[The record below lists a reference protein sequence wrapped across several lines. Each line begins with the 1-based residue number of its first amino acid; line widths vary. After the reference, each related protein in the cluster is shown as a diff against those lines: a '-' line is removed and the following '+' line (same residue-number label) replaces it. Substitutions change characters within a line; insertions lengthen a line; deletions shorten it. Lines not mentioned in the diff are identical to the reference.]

1 MTRVLVYF
9 HEKYMAPSGGPAGY
23 LYNLKR
29 YLEDA
34 GCEKSGAAAGETN
47 GVADGAAAGAKNS
60 AAEPEIVFLNDK
72 DFHSRFSFL
81 AKKAAQRVFS
91 ADRSLS
97 ETGKRIEQILF
108 NSEQDGRYALD
119 GFDAVHF
126 HSTADMFAQKKT
138 LENFKGKVILTSHT
152 PKAPHREW
160 IEDMESPDVVE
171 RERVLFERTKEFD
184 EYAFSRADFVIFPCR
199 EAEEPYFHT
208 WADYPKFRDEKKIL
222 YLPTGCPTCV
232 PKKTRAEIRTE
243 LGLSDERFVISF
255 VGRHNEVKGYDRVIR
270 IFEKLENVTVVCCG
284 KEGAIRSPKSENWI
298 EIGWTDDPF
307 SYVRASDLFILP
319 NRETYFDLALLE
331 TLSFGKTMLLSRTGG
346 NKVFDGMEDRGI
358 YLFDTEE
365 DAVARIRELM
375 QDGASGANESTD
387 ESADESTNDV
397 ALSGGEKT
405 RKEKEAGQVLLHQE
419 KYSMEKFCEGYKEI
433 LREIL
438 KK

>member
-1 MTRVLVYF
+1 M
-9 HEKYMAPSGGPAGY
+9 
-23 LYNLKR
+23 
-29 YLEDA
+29 
-34 GCEKSGAAAGETN
+34 
-47 GVADGAAAGAKNS
+47 
-60 AAEPEIVFLNDK
+60 
-72 DFHSRFSFL
+72 
-81 AKKAAQRVFS
+81 
-91 ADRSLS
+91 
-97 ETGKRIEQILF
+97 
-108 NSEQDGRYALD
+108 
-119 GFDAVHF
+119 
-126 HSTADMFAQKKT
+126 
-138 LENFKGKVILTSHT
+138 
-152 PKAPHREW
+152 
-160 IEDMESPDVVE
+160 
-171 RERVLFERTKEFD
+171 
-184 EYAFSRADFVIFPCR
+184 
-199 EAEEPYFHT
+199 
-208 WADYPKFRDEKKIL
+208 
-222 YLPTGCPTCV
+222 
-232 PKKTRAEIRTE
+232 
-243 LGLSDERFVISF
+243 
-255 VGRHNEVKGYDRVIR
+255 KGYDRVIR

-307 SYVRASDLFILP
+307 SYVCASDLFILP

-331 TLSFGKTMLLSRTGG
+331 TLSIGKTMLLSRTGG

-375 QDGASGANESTD
+375 QDGASGAN